1 MTVAIV
7 EQIRAEY
14 EKVRRERGKVTA
26 PDIHRLAMQYYR
38 QVKVLPKHKL
48 LRACEQLLDAGFT
61 AIPFDWM
68 FRIRTQFVP
77 TDFRRLE
84 LWLATYVDDW
94 GACDDLSVH
103 ALGAFLHQYPDL
115 IPRTDRWTK
124 SSNRWVRRGSAVA
137 LIYGLRRKQGLKT
150 ALARADAL
158 LMDTDDMVQKG
169 YGWMLKEA
177 ANHFPQEVFDFVLAR
192 KDRMPRTALR
202 YAIEKMPSAWKSR
215 AMQRGKTGNSHP

>member
-14 EKVRRERGKVTA
+14 DRVREKKGKITT
-26 PDIHRLAMQYYR
+26 PDIHRLAMKYYR
-38 QVKVLPKHKL
+38 QVKSLPKHKL

-61 AIPFDWM
+61 FIPFDWM
-68 FRIRTQFVP
+68 FRIRSQLVP

-84 LWLATYVDDW
+84 LWLATYVDDR
-94 GACDDLSVH
+94 GSGDDLSVH
-103 ALGAFLHQYPDL
+103 ALGAFLNQFPDL

-124 SSNRWVRRGSAVA
+124 SSNRWVRRGSAVV
-137 LIYGLRRKQGLKT
+137 LIYGLRRKQGLKA

-177 ANHFPQEVFDFVLAR
+177 ANHFPQEVFNFVMAR

-202 YAIEKMPSAWKSR
+202 YAIEKMPFDWKSR
-215 AMQRGKTGNSHP
+215 AMQRDKIGNPHP

>member
-1 MTVAIV
+1 MIIPIV

-14 EKVRRERGKVTA
+14 DTVRREKGKVTA
-26 PDIHRLAMQYYR
+26 PDIHRLAAQYYR

-61 AIPFDWM
+61 FISFDWM
-68 FRIRTQFVP
+68 FRIRAQLVP

-94 GACDDLSVH
+94 GDCDDLCVH
-103 ALGAFLHQYPDL
+103 ALGEFLHRFPDL

-124 SSNRWVRRGSAVA
+124 SSNRWMRRGSAVV
-137 LIYGLRRKQGLKT
+137 LIYGLRRKQGLQP

-158 LMDTDDMVQKG
+158 LMDTDDKVQKG

-177 ANHFPQEVFDFVLAR
+177 ANHFPQEVFDFVMAR

-202 YAIEKMPSAWKSR
+202 YAIEKMPPAWKSR
-215 AMQRGKTGNSHP
+215 AMQKEQPTR